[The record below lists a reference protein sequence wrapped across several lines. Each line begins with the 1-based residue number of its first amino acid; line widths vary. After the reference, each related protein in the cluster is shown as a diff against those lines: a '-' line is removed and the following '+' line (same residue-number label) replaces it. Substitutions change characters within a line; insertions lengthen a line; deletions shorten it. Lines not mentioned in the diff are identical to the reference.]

1 MIEQHKKIR
10 KRTLGLILTT
20 VAVLGIAFFCYP
32 DLVQA
37 ASGFESQVNTGTKE
51 MTNLLK
57 RIAPGLIV
65 AVITLAA
72 LALLGGRKLRDWA
85 QDHIGYAIL
94 AVFVICVATAGVS
107 YFFDLF
113 GS

>member
-1 MIEQHKKIR
+1 MMDAKKN
-10 KRTLGLILTT
+10 KRTTVGWILTIVT
-20 VAVLGIAFFCYP
+20 VLGIAFFCFP
-32 DLVQA
+32 PA
-37 ASGFESQVNTGTKE
+37 ALAAPGFESQVNAGTTE

-72 LALLGGRKLRDWA
+72 LALLGGRKLREWA

-94 AVFVICVATAGVS
+94 AVFVICIATAGVS